1 MALNFPDSPTDGQI
15 FTDTSTGEQWQYTA
29 SGNYWTSLGLSKTGG
44 LVYKGGV
51 DITAVPPTGVK
62 SGWVYTVTTGGTPNA
77 GYVGLPDPTVAGSQ
91 IIYDGTNWQVSS
103 YTSTLPDATETIK
116 GIIELAT
123 AAEVTAGTDTVRAVT
138 PAGVKVELDKKA
150 VDAPV
155 GTAAGTSKYVR
166 QVVTTDD
173 GAGGFNQANSWVK
186 ETNFPEAPDGVAA
199 GTLDYVRRVVTA
211 GAGPLTQAFSWV
223 KAAFLPLAGGN
234 LTGALTQTER
244 TITAG
249 AFDLA
254 TGNFWTC
261 GAIAVPNPT
270 NAVAGMSGL
279 IRLTAAPTGWGS
291 NFKHAG
297 GSATAPTAF
306 PAIVPFYVQAADT
319 ILVGKPVEGM
329 A

>member
-44 LVYKGGV
+44 LIYKGGV
-51 DITAVPPTGVK
+51 DITAAPPTGVK
-62 SGWVYTVTTGGTPNA
+62 SGFVYSVTTGGAPNA
-77 GYVGLPDPTVAGSQ
+77 GYTGLPNPTVAGSQ
-91 IIYDGTNWQVSS
+91 IIYDGAKWQLSS
-103 YTSTLPDATETIK
+103 YASTIPDASATVK

-150 VDAPV
+150 ALASPTFTGTPKAP
-155 GTAAGTSKYVR
+155 TAAAATNNT
-166 QVVTTDD
+166 QLATT
-173 GAGGFNQANSWVK
+173 AFVHTATPNSSITVK
-186 ETNFPEAPDGVAA
+186 GLVELATDAETTA
-199 GTLDYVRRVVTA
+199 GTDATRAVTPKSLKVELDKKA
-211 GAGPLTQAFSWV
+211 NV
-223 KAAFLPLAGGN
+223 KY
-234 LTGALTQTER
+234 TEQ

-249 AFDLA
+249 AFNMAL
-254 TGNFWTC
+254 GPYWTC
-261 GAIAVPNPT
+261 GAIAIPNPT
-270 NAVAGMSGL
+270 NAQVNSTGL
-279 IRLTAAPTGWGS
+279 IRLTAAPSGWGT

-297 GSATAPTAF
+297 GSATAPKAF
-306 PAIVPFYVQAADT
+306 PAIVPFYVQSASV